1 MHSRG
6 LDISLSDHTDA
17 KTLAPV
23 TVGTSAVELLVADR
37 NRLVVFV
44 SWHPGTQI
52 LTAESVRVGVLVA
65 GVVHPLTTLTLGHPA
80 CQLRID
86 TYGSL
91 VKEQIV
97 AIATVAGQVVTPG
110 QVTQL
115 RSAT

>member
-1 MHSRG
+1 MHSKG

-17 KTLAPV
+17 RTLAPV
-23 TVGTSAVELLVADR
+23 TVGTSAVEMLPANR
-37 NRLVVFV
+37 NRLVVFI
-44 SWHPGTQI
+44 SWQPGTQM
-52 LTAESVRVGVLVA
+52 LTAESVLIGVLVA
-65 GVVHPLTTLTLGHPA
+65 GVVRPLTVLTLGHPA

-115 RSAT
+115 RSA

>member
-1 MHSRG
+1 MHGKG

-17 KTLAPV
+17 RTLAPV
-23 TVGTSAVELLVADR
+23 TVGTSPVELLTADR

-44 SWHPGTQI
+44 CWQPGTQI
-52 LTAESVRVGVLVA
+52 LTAESILIGVLVA
-65 GVVHPLTTLTLGHPA
+65 GVVRPLTVLTLGHPA

-86 TYGSL
+86 TYGAL

-97 AIATVAGQVVTPG
+97 AVATAVNQVVTPG

-115 RSAT
+115 RSA